1 MAGIQKSAVGLL
13 IITESEE
20 ESAEI
25 CTKLGSRGGLVG
37 TPDQLR
43 SIVAE
48 YRVANVDEII
58 VPDFTMTVEKG
69 DDLLGFSRADRRV
82 AAP

>member
-13 IITESEE
+13 IIFFTETAT
-20 ESAEI
+20 AEI
-25 CTKLGSRGGLVG
+25 YTKLGSRGGLVG

-69 DDLLGFSRADRRV
+69 DDLLDRFLKR
-82 AAP
+82 

>member
-1 MAGIQKSAVGLL
+1 MAEIQKSAVGLL
-13 IITESEE
+13 IITESED

-25 CTKLGSRGGLVG
+25 RKNLGSRGGLVG

-43 SIVAE
+43 SIVAD
-48 YRVANVDEII
+48 YDAAGVDEII